1 MNDENKEI
9 IENAP
14 DNTAENTEGEF
25 DNLLEKAA
33 LKRAER
39 KEKKKKKTVK
49 AIIISAVCVILAI
62 CIGVGSFALLEIGG
76 KLNEGAEV
84 NIVKGSSA
92 YDIANELEDSGVI
105 SSAFLFRAYCKLK
118 GYGSDFKFGM
128 YEIEKGSS
136 YGDIAAALS
145 KQGEAAI
152 VRVTIPEGTG
162 IYDYVKN
169 VNGNDVTVPGIGSI
183 LQQAGVCT
191 KEDFYEAVSKVELS
205 GYMLSE
211 ANKEKAY
218 VPLEGYLFP
227 DTYQLYAYDS
237 KECAAL
243 AVEKMIENMRTKFT
257 TQMVERAQEINMTV
271 NEVLTLASI
280 LQMEAGNAGEAMP
293 KVAAVFYN
301 RMNRGEKL
309 GSSPTCYYGN
319 AFPGDDGRYNT
330 YDIQGLPPGPLCSPG
345 ITAINAVLY
354 PEKDFS
360 GYYYFV
366 TDSSGKFYF
375 HKTYN
380 DQVNT
385 INRLKRENKWIYEY
399 LD

>member
-1 MNDENKEI
+1 MNEENKEI
-9 IENAP
+9 IENSS
-14 DNTAENTEGEF
+14 ENTEENF
-25 DNLLEKAA
+25 ENLLEKAA
-33 LKRAER
+33 VARAER
-39 KEKKKKKTVK
+39 QKKKKKKTVK
-49 AIIISAVCVILAI
+49 TVIITALCLALAFVIGL
-62 CIGVGSFALLEIGG
+62 GSFAV
-76 KLNEGAEV
+76 LNMVGTFNKGVSV
-84 NIVKGSSA
+84 NISKGSSA
-92 YDIANELEDSGVI
+92 YDIANELENSGAVK
-105 SSAFLFRAYCKLK
+105 SAFLFRAYCKLK

-128 YEIEKGSS
+128 YKIPNGSS
-136 YGDIAAALS
+136 YDEIAKILS
-145 KQGEAAI
+145 NQGEAAI
-152 VRVTIPEGTG
+152 VRVTVPEGTG

-169 VNGNDVTVPGIGSI
+169 VNGSNVTVPGIGSI
-183 LQQAGVCT
+183 LEKAGVCT
-191 KEDFYEAVSKVELS
+191 KQDFFDAVAKVELS

-227 DTYQLYAYDS
+227 DTYEFYAYDS

-243 AVEKMIENMRTKFT
+243 AVDKMIENMRVKFT
-257 TQMVERAQEINMTV
+257 SQMVERAQEINMSV
-271 NEVLTLASI
+271 NDVLTLASI

-319 AFPGDDGRYNT
+319 SFSNDDGRYDT
-330 YDIQGLPPGPLCSPG
+330 YEILGLPPGPLCCPG
-345 ITAINAVLY
+345 INAINAVLY
-354 PEKDFS
+354 PENNFS
-360 GYYYFV
+360 KYYYFV

-380 DQVNT
+380 EQVNT